1 MFFSVFVPKSGNSR
15 SMAMLVL
22 ALSILS
28 VFTPSASA
36 GQFGINPVRMFMAPR
51 DRAIAVTVSN
61 EGDKEIVLQADLY
74 TWKQDDKGLDVLVLT
89 DEVLLSPPIVKLAPK
104 SKKVLRLAVLRPRP
118 AGEQLTYRM
127 IMKEVTEAVPPGEKV
142 EVQIS
147 VAYSL
152 PIFVT
157 PLGAKRD
164 VSCTLERAATDAV
177 RAVCENTGNAYG
189 HVSNFVLSSAA
200 GEKQA
205 ELKLGG
211 YILPGVKR
219 SFDIKRLDAAIPAGK
234 AKLTMIHDDG
244 SVKTFDVTLAE

>member
-1 MFFSVFVPKSGNSR
+1 MLFSVFVPSARVAG
-15 SMAMLVL
+15 MLLLIFGSLPIFV
-22 ALSILS
+22 
-28 VFTPSASA
+28 TSAAA
-36 GQFGINPVRMFMAPR
+36 GQFGINPIRMFMAPR

-61 EGDKEIVLQADLY
+61 EGDKDIVLQADLY
-74 TWKQDDKGLDVLVLT
+74 TWKQDAKGLDVLVLT

-127 IMKEVTEAVPPGEKV
+127 IMREVIEAVPPSDKA

-157 PLGAKRD
+157 PLGVKRD
-164 VSCTLERAATDAV
+164 VSCVIERVAADTV

-189 HVSNFVLSSAA
+189 HVSNFVLASAT

-205 ELKLGG
+205 ELKQGG
-211 YILPGVKR
+211 YILQGVKR

-234 AKLTMIHDDG
+234 AKLTMSQDDG
-244 SVKTFDVTLAE
+244 TVKTFEVTVAE